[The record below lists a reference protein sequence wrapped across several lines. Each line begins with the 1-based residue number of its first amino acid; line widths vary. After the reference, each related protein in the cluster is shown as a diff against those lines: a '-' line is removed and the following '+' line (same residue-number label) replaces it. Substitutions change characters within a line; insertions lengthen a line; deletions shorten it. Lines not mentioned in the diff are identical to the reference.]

1 MYISP
6 DLFPLSA
13 EIFVLIMACVVM
25 IVDLYF
31 ADKTHRI
38 TYWLTQITLVVA
50 IFITAN
56 SIPENSAKTIL
67 YDGTYVVDYLGGVLK
82 IGIYIATIVSLMYA
96 RDYIAKRNFLHGEY
110 YILALFAVLGMMVMV
125 SAHSM
130 LTIYLGLELLSL
142 PLYAMVAMERDN
154 SLASEAAMKYFVMGA
169 IASGFLLYGMSLI
182 YGATGSLNIETIN
195 QTLSNLQSN
204 SLMVNFGVVFIVA
217 GLAFKLGAVPFHMWL
232 PDVYHGSPTA
242 VTLFIGSAPKIA
254 AFGMIIR
261 LLTDGLVGLAEQWQP
276 LLIVLALMSLVVGN
290 VIAIAQDNL
299 KRLLAYSTIGHV
311 GFFLLGI
318 LSGTAEGYAASMYY
332 ILVYAIMTLASFG
345 MIIYL
350 SRSGFEADRIS
361 DFNGLAKRSPWS
373 ALMMLFT
380 MMSLAGVPPFIGFW
394 PKLEVIKQA
403 ISQGYVGI
411 AVFAIVFSFVAAFY
425 YLKVARAMYFEDP
438 EEDAPSIETASD
450 VRLLV
455 TVNGLAML
463 VLGLMPG
470 WLLAFCLA
478 AFA

>member
-1 MYISP
+1 MFVSP
-6 DLFPLSA
+6 DLIPLSA
-13 EIFVLIMACVVM
+13 EIFVLVMACVVM
-25 IVDLYF
+25 VADLYF
-31 ADKTHRI
+31 ADKTHRV
-38 TYWLTQITLVVA
+38 TYLLTQLTLVVA

-56 SIPENSAKTIL
+56 GMPAEATKTVL
-67 YDGTYVVDYLGGVLK
+67 YGGSYVVDYMAGVLK
-82 IGIYIATIVSLMYA
+82 IGIYIASIVSLIYA

-110 YILALFAVLGMMVMV
+110 YMLALFAVLGMMVMV

-169 IASGFLLYGMSLI
+169 IASGFLLYGMSLL
-182 YGATGSLNIETIN
+182 YGATGSLNIEVLN
-195 QTLSNLQSN
+195 QSLSNVSEN
-204 SLMVNFGVVFIVA
+204 AMMVNFGVVFIVA

-254 AFGMIIR
+254 AFGMVIR
-261 LLTDGLVGLAEQWQP
+261 LLTDGLAGLSSEWQP
-276 LLIVLALMSLVVGN
+276 LLIVLALMSMVAGN

-318 LSGTAEGYAASMYY
+318 LSGTTAGYAASMYY
-332 ILVYAIMTLASFG
+332 ILVYAIMTLAGFG
-345 MIIYL
+345 MIVYL
-350 SRSGFEADRIS
+350 SRVGFESDRIS
-361 DFNGLAKRSPWS
+361 DFKGLAKRSPWS

-380 MMSLAGVPPFIGFW
+380 LMSLAGVPPFIGFW

-403 ISQGYVGI
+403 IAQGYVGI
-411 AVFAIVFSFVAAFY
+411 SVFAVVFSFVAAFY
-425 YLKVARAMYFEDP
+425 YLKVAKAMYFDEP
-438 EEDAPSIETASD
+438 EEEVQSIEAASD

-455 TVNGLAML
+455 TVNGLSLL

-470 WLLAFCLA
+470 WLLEFCLK

>member
-1 MYISP
+1 MYITP

-13 EIFVLIMACVVM
+13 EIFVLSMACVIMV
-25 IVDLYF
+25 VDLYF

-38 TYWLTQITLVVA
+38 TYWLTQITLLVA
-50 IFITAN
+50 VFITAYGM
-56 SIPENSAKTIL
+56 PAEATKTIL
-67 YDGTYVVDYLGGVLK
+67 YDGSYVVDYMSGILK
-82 IGIYIATIVSLMYA
+82 IGIYIASIISLMYA

-110 YILALFAVLGMMVMV
+110 YMLALFAVLGMMVMV

-154 SLASEAAMKYFVMGA
+154 TLASEAAMKYFVMGA
-169 IASGFLLYGMSLI
+169 IASGFLLYGMSLL
-182 YGATGSLNIETIN
+182 YGATGTLNIETLN
-195 QTLSNLQSN
+195 QSLSNVTN
-204 SLMVNFGVVFIVA
+204 NAMMVNFGVVFIVS

-232 PDVYHGSPTA
+232 PDVYHGSPTP
-242 VTLFIGSAPKIA
+242 VTMFIGSAPKIA
-254 AFGMIIR
+254 AFGMVIR
-261 LLTDGLVGLAEQWQP
+261 LLTDGLQGLGDQWQP
-276 LLIVLALMSLVVGN
+276 LLIVLALTSMAVGN

-318 LSGTAEGYAASMYY
+318 LSGTTEGYAASMYY
-332 ILVYAIMTLASFG
+332 ILVYAIMALASFG

-361 DFNGLAKRSPWS
+361 DFKGLAKRSPWS

-380 MMSLAGVPPFIGFW
+380 LMSLAGVPPFIGFW
-394 PKLEVIKQA
+394 PKLEVLKAA
-403 ISQGYVGI
+403 IQSGYVGI
-411 AVFAIVFSFVAAFY
+411 SIFAVVFSFVAAFY
-425 YLKVARAMYFEDP
+425 YLKVAKAMYFEDAD
-438 EEDAPSIETASD
+438 EDVQPIETASD

-470 WLLAFCLA
+470 WLLVYCLK